1 MDYKYRK
8 PARDGTSE
16 NNIIMQCSAAGLVYC
31 VQTKP
36 IIPLSAVLYIHIQM
50 KAYHLKS
57 V

>member
-36 IIPLSAVLYIHIQM
+36 IIRLSAVLYIHIQM
-50 KAYHLKS
+50 KAYRLKS